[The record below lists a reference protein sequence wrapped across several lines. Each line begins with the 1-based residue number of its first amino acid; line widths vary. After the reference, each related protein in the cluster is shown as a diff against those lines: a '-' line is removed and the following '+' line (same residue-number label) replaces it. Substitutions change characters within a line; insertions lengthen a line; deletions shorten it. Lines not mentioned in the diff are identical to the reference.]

1 MRLPRPATL
10 VAPLVDLLYPPA
22 CWACGRPIPDQAQG
36 LCAAC
41 PLIPLGD
48 CCRRCGEP
56 QGPHACPEGCD
67 TCRGRSLFFRH
78 VAALGRYEGA
88 LQALVRRAKFG
99 GEPAAWGWLGARL
112 AGEVSAAPWAAG
124 ADAVVAVPSSRRAR
138 WRRGYNPAGL
148 LARPVARRLARP
160 LTSWLVRQ
168 GPAVP
173 QVGLGRKERLANVDG
188 AFALARCARPE
199 GLRLLLVDDVMTTG
213 ATLADCA
220 GLLVRAGARSVDVAV
235 AGR

>member
-1 MRLPRPATL
+1 MRPAAL
-10 VAPLVDLLYPPA
+10 LDLLYPPA
-22 CWACGRPIPDQAQG
+22 CWACGGPIPEQAQG
-36 LCAAC
+36 LCAGC

-56 QGPHACPEGCD
+56 QGPHAGPDGCD

-124 ADAVVAVPSSRRAR
+124 ADAVVPVPSSRRTL
-138 WRRGYNPAGL
+138 WRRGYNPARL
-148 LARPVARRLARP
+148 LARPVARRLDRP
-160 LTSWLVRQ
+160 LKAWLARR
-168 GPAVP
+168 GPAIP
-173 QVGLGRKERLANVDG
+173 QVGLHRAERLANVEG
-188 AFALARCARPE
+188 AFALSPRASPT

-213 ATLADCA
+213 ATLAACA